1 MLFFT
6 GLRRKPH
13 KDKKNSGFYYEE
25 TDLPHTIN
33 PLEANLGERKR
44 ATPEFTVFT
53 YAINFHI
60 L

>member
-6 GLRRKPH
+6 GFRRKPH

-33 PLEANLGERKR
+33 PLEANLGERNG
-44 ATPEFTVFT
+44 ATPELTVFT
-53 YAINFHI
+53 
-60 L
+60 